1 MGASHSTQP
10 AQRQS
15 GDVPGALGS
24 AMPKLGGAM
33 SAGMDAGS
41 ALPKMGSAMG
51 GGAPMSGGMPG
62 ASASP
67 FGQGFAG
74 MTATQST
81 NPNMGGG
88 GAGLGA
94 EVTSPG
100 AGFLSGLMSGTRL

>member
-1 MGASHSTQP
+1 MGASRSTQP

-15 GDVPGALGS
+15 GDVPSALGS

-41 ALPKMGSAMG
+41 ALPKMGSA
-51 GGAPMSGGMPG
+51 MSGGMPG